1 MRRIKH
7 VLPDWTRVQ
16 WTSIENRIKYEPII
30 ASISGAW
37 RHIERMSVVHDIRP
51 SALDIVSP
59 TELIYLTEEYK
70 KYGLLVVPIA
80 KEGKAGTYS
89 STSVPHNGSDD
100 YNVRVVFTKSE
111 AMADEWFN
119 IWQAEPHIR
128 DREAGR
134 LLGYPTCCT
143 NHFMKYWVD
152 QGFVDS
158 TWTMASDNMQLNDDD
173 ESHRTIHIKADT
185 PPECNILWRWQGV
198 RLVSHLPCSFDCKAT
213 EELGM
218 KMAELGRKLG
228 YETEVKWIYELLS
241 WPLEWSALH
250 GIAEI
255 RTPINK
261 ISSRTDM
268 TPWKYVVQKHSNEY
282 PLDGMSGI
290 TYPYNQKKIK
300 TKPVTKT
307 VSFAKSLEDTSV
319 WEENGFSNKEA
330 MDHFHQ
336 VIIDAIGDM
345 KYIPGGNVL
354 DLGCGNG
361 VLLGRV
367 VGDRFDLIPHG
378 VEMDRQRCMSAATTI
393 HWGVFTMGSIFDLN
407 TWKEEAYSLVLLMPG
422 RLLETTRAVS
432 EQVRKQLYEK
442 TDLVLINLTCDWTQ
456 QYGSIENI
464 MKVTGLDQDWEP
476 AGKLIHRQE
485 DMAQLFKR
493 KV

>member
-1 MRRIKH
+1 MQRIKH

-16 WTSIENRIKYEPII
+16 WTSIENRRKYEPII
-30 ASISGAW
+30 LSINNAW
-37 RHIERMSVVHDIRP
+37 KHIEHMSVVHDIRP
-51 SALDIVSP
+51 SALDIVTP
-59 TELIYLTEEYK
+59 VELAKLTEEYK
-70 KYGLLVVPIA
+70 KYGVLVVPLA
-80 KEGKAGTYS
+80 KEGKGSTYS
-89 STSVPHNGSDD
+89 STTREYNGGE
-100 YNVRVVFTKSE
+100 YNIRVAFTKSE
-111 AMADEWFN
+111 EMANKWFE
-119 IWQAEPHIR
+119 IWKCDTDPKIR

-143 NHFMKYWVD
+143 NHFMKYWVE
-152 QGFVDS
+152 QGFVDT
-158 TWTMASDNMQLNDDD
+158 TWTMASDSLQLTDND
-173 ESHRTIHIKADT
+173 HTIHIKADT
-185 PPECNILWRWQGV
+185 PPEANIMWRWQGV

-218 KMAELGRKLG
+218 KMAELGRQLG
-228 YETEVKWIYELLS
+228 YEKEINWIYELLS
-241 WPLEWSALH
+241 WPVEWSALH

-261 ISSRTDM
+261 ISARTDM
-268 TPWKYVVQKHSNEY
+268 TPWKYTVQKYAHEY
-282 PLDGMSGI
+282 PIDGMSGI

-300 TKPVTKT
+300 VKPVTKT
-307 VSFAKSLEDTSV
+307 ISFAKSLEDTSV

-367 VGDRFDLIPHG
+367 VGDRVDLLPHG
-378 VEMDRQRCMSAATTI
+378 VEADRQRCMSAATTI

-407 TWKEEAYSLVLLMPG
+407 TWKEDAYSLVLLMPG
-422 RLLETTRAVS
+422 RLLETTRATA
-432 EQVRKQLYEK
+432 EQVRKQLYDK

-464 MKVTGLDQDWEP
+464 MKVTGLDQEWEP
-476 AGKLIHRQE
+476 AGKLIHRQD

>member
-1 MRRIKH
+1 MQRIKH

-16 WTSIENRIKYEPII
+16 WTSIENRNKYEPII
-30 ASISGAW
+30 NSITHAW

-59 TELIYLTEEYK
+59 KEFLHLVDEYA
-70 KYGLLVVPIA
+70 KYGVLVVPLA
-80 KEGKAGTYS
+80 KEGITSSYS
-89 STSVPHNGSDD
+89 STSKGYDGKGD
-100 YNVRVVFTKSE
+100 YNVRIVFTKSE
-111 AMADEWFN
+111 QLANEWFN
-119 IWQAEPHIR
+119 IWQAEATIR
-128 DREAGR
+128 DREAGK

-143 NHFMKYWVD
+143 NHFLKYWVNEKY
-152 QGFVDS
+152 VDS
-158 TWTMASDNMQLNDDD
+158 TWTMAADGMELNDND
-173 ESHRTIHIKADT
+173 ETHHTIHIKADT
-185 PPECNILWRWQGV
+185 PPEANIMWRWQGV
-198 RLVSHLPCSFDCKAT
+198 RLVSHLPCSFACKAT

-218 KMAELGRKLG
+218 KMAELGRQLG
-228 YETEVKWIYELLS
+228 YDKEVNWIYELLS
-241 WPLEWSALH
+241 WPVEWSALH

-261 ISSRTDM
+261 VSTRTDM
-268 TPWKYVVQKHSNEY
+268 TPWKYVVQKHSHNY
-282 PLDGMSGI
+282 PEDGMSGI
-290 TYPYNQKKIK
+290 SYPYNQKKIK
-300 TKPVTKT
+300 IKPITKT
-307 VSFAKSLEDTSV
+307 ISFAKSLEDTSM
-319 WEENGFSNKEA
+319 WEENGFSNKDA

-336 VIIDAIGDM
+336 VILDAIGDM

-378 VEMDRQRCMSAATTI
+378 VEMDRQRCMSAATNI
-393 HWGVFTMGSIFDLN
+393 HWGIFTMGSIFELN
-407 TWKEEAYSLVLLMPG
+407 TWNEDMYSLVLLMPG
-422 RLLETTRAVS
+422 RLLETTRATA

-464 MKVTGLDQDWEP
+464 MKVSGLDQDWEP
-476 AGKLIHRQE
+476 AGKLIHRQD

>member
-1 MRRIKH
+1 MQRIKH

-30 ASISGAW
+30 TAINNAW
-37 RHIERMSVVHDIRP
+37 KQIERMSVVHDIRP
-51 SALDIVSP
+51 SALDIIPS
-59 TELIYLTEEYK
+59 EDLLRLTEEYK
-70 KYGLLVVPIA
+70 QHGVLVVPLA
-80 KEGKAGTYS
+80 KEGKSKTYS
-89 STSVPHNGSDD
+89 STTKPYTSGQ

-111 AMADEWFN
+111 KMAEEWFN
-119 IWQAEPHIR
+119 IWQAEPSIR

-152 QGFVDS
+152 QGFVDT
-158 TWTMASDNMQLNDDD
+158 TWTMAADSLQLTDNN
-173 ESHRTIHIKADT
+173 HTIHIKADT
-185 PPECNILWRWQGV
+185 PPEANIMWRWQGV
-198 RLVSHLPCSFDCKAT
+198 RLASHLPCSFDCKAT
-213 EELGM
+213 EELGI
-218 KMAELGRKLG
+218 KMAELGRQLG
-228 YETEVKWIYELLS
+228 YSKEINWIYEFLS
-241 WPLEWSALH
+241 WPVEWSALH

-261 ISSRTDM
+261 ISARTDM
-268 TPWKYVVQKHSNEY
+268 TPWKYTVQKYAHEY
-282 PLDGMSGI
+282 PIDGMSGI

-300 TKPVTKT
+300 TKPITKT
-307 VSFAKSLEDTSV
+307 LSFAKSLEDTSV

-345 KYIPGGNVL
+345 KYIPGGSVL

-367 VGDRFDLIPHG
+367 VGDRVDLLPHG

-407 TWKEEAYSLVLLMPG
+407 TWKEDAYSLVLLMPG
-422 RLLETTRAVS
+422 RLLETTRAIA
-432 EQVRKQLYEK
+432 EQVRKQLYDK

-464 MKVTGLDQDWEP
+464 MKVTGLDQEWEP
-476 AGKLIHRQE
+476 AGKVIHRQD

>member
-1 MRRIKH
+1 MQRIKH

-16 WTSIENRIKYEPII
+16 WTSIENRNKYEPII
-30 ASISGAW
+30 NSITHAW

-59 TELIYLTEEYK
+59 KEFLHLVDEYA
-70 KYGLLVVPIA
+70 KYGVLVVPLA
-80 KEGKAGTYS
+80 KEGITSSYS
-89 STSVPHNGSDD
+89 STSKGYDGKGD
-100 YNVRVVFTKSE
+100 YNVRIVLTKSE
-111 AMADEWFN
+111 QLANEWFN
-119 IWQAEPHIR
+119 IWQAEATIR
-128 DREAGR
+128 DREAGK

-143 NHFMKYWVD
+143 NHFLKYWVNEKY
-152 QGFVDS
+152 VDS
-158 TWTMASDNMQLNDDD
+158 TWTMAADGMELNDND
-173 ESHRTIHIKADT
+173 ETHHTIHIKADT
-185 PPECNILWRWQGV
+185 PPEANIMWRWQGV
-198 RLVSHLPCSFDCKAT
+198 RLVSHLPCSFACKAT

-218 KMAELGRKLG
+218 KMAELGRQLG
-228 YETEVKWIYELLS
+228 YDKEVNWIYELLS
-241 WPLEWSALH
+241 WPVEWSALH

-261 ISSRTDM
+261 VSTRTDM
-268 TPWKYVVQKHSNEY
+268 TPWKYVVQKHSHNY
-282 PLDGMSGI
+282 PEDGMSGI
-290 TYPYNQKKIK
+290 SYPYNQKKIK
-300 TKPVTKT
+300 IKPITKT
-307 VSFAKSLEDTSV
+307 ISFAKSLEDTSM
-319 WEENGFSNKEA
+319 WEENGFGNKDA

-336 VIIDAIGDM
+336 VILDAIGDM

-378 VEMDRQRCMSAATTI
+378 VEMDRQRCMSAATNI
-393 HWGVFTMGSIFDLN
+393 HWGIFTMGSIFELN
-407 TWKEEAYSLVLLMPG
+407 TWNEDMYSLVLLMPG
-422 RLLETTRAVS
+422 RLLETTRATA

-464 MKVTGLDQDWEP
+464 MKVSGLDQDWEP
-476 AGKLIHRQE
+476 AGKLIHRQD

>member
-1 MRRIKH
+1 MQRIKH

-16 WTSIENRIKYEPII
+16 WTSIENRNKYEPII
-30 ASISGAW
+30 NSITHAW

-59 TELIYLTEEYK
+59 KEFLHLVDEYA
-70 KYGLLVVPIA
+70 KYGVLVVPLA
-80 KEGKAGTYS
+80 KEGITSSYS
-89 STSVPHNGSDD
+89 STSKGYDGKGD
-100 YNVRVVFTKSE
+100 YNVRIVFTKSE
-111 AMADEWFN
+111 QLANEWFN
-119 IWQAEPHIR
+119 IWQAEATIR
-128 DREAGR
+128 DREAGK

-143 NHFMKYWVD
+143 NHFLKYWVNEKY
-152 QGFVDS
+152 VDS
-158 TWTMASDNMQLNDDD
+158 TWTMAADGIELNDND
-173 ESHRTIHIKADT
+173 ETHHTIHIKADT
-185 PPECNILWRWQGV
+185 PPEANIMWRWQGV
-198 RLVSHLPCSFDCKAT
+198 RLVSHLPCSFACKAT

-218 KMAELGRKLG
+218 KMAELGRQLG
-228 YETEVKWIYELLS
+228 YDKEVNWIYELLS
-241 WPLEWSALH
+241 WPVEWSALH

-261 ISSRTDM
+261 VSTRTDM
-268 TPWKYVVQKHSNEY
+268 TPWKYVVQKHSHNY
-282 PLDGMSGI
+282 PEDGMSGI
-290 TYPYNQKKIK
+290 SYPYNQKKIK
-300 TKPVTKT
+300 IKPITKT
-307 VSFAKSLEDTSV
+307 ISFAKSLEDTSM
-319 WEENGFSNKEA
+319 WEENGFSNKDA

-336 VIIDAIGDM
+336 VILDAIGDM

-378 VEMDRQRCMSAATTI
+378 VEMDRQRCMSAATNI
-393 HWGVFTMGSIFDLN
+393 HWGIFTMGSIFELN
-407 TWKEEAYSLVLLMPG
+407 TWNEDMYSLVLLMPG
-422 RLLETTRAVS
+422 RLLETTRATA

-464 MKVTGLDQDWEP
+464 MKVSGLDQDWEP
-476 AGKLIHRQE
+476 AGKLIHRQD

>member
-1 MRRIKH
+1 MQRIKH

-16 WTSIENRIKYEPII
+16 WTSIENRNKYEPII
-30 ASISGAW
+30 NSITHAW

-59 TELIYLTEEYK
+59 KEFLHLVDEYA
-70 KYGLLVVPIA
+70 KYGVLVVPLA
-80 KEGKAGTYS
+80 KEGITSSYS
-89 STSVPHNGSDD
+89 STSKGYDGKGD
-100 YNVRVVFTKSE
+100 YNVRIVFTKSE
-111 AMADEWFN
+111 QLANEWFN
-119 IWQAEPHIR
+119 IWQAEATIR
-128 DREAGR
+128 DREAGK

-143 NHFMKYWVD
+143 NHFLKYWVNEKY
-152 QGFVDS
+152 VDS
-158 TWTMASDNMQLNDDD
+158 TWTMAADGIELNDND
-173 ESHRTIHIKADT
+173 ETHHTIHIKADT
-185 PPECNILWRWQGV
+185 PPEANIMWRWQGV
-198 RLVSHLPCSFDCKAT
+198 RLVSHLPCSFACKAT

-218 KMAELGRKLG
+218 KMAELGRQLG
-228 YETEVKWIYELLS
+228 YDKEVNWIYELLS
-241 WPLEWSALH
+241 WPVEWSALH

-261 ISSRTDM
+261 VSTRTDM
-268 TPWKYVVQKHSNEY
+268 TPWKYVVQKHSHNY
-282 PLDGMSGI
+282 PEDGMSGI
-290 TYPYNQKKIK
+290 SYPYNQKKIK
-300 TKPVTKT
+300 IKPITKT
-307 VSFAKSLEDTSV
+307 ISFAKSLEDTSM
-319 WEENGFSNKEA
+319 WEENGFGNKDA

-336 VIIDAIGDM
+336 VILDAIGDM

-378 VEMDRQRCMSAATTI
+378 VEMDRQRCMSAATNI
-393 HWGVFTMGSIFDLN
+393 HWGIFTMGSIFELN
-407 TWKEEAYSLVLLMPG
+407 TWNEDMYSLVLLMPG
-422 RLLETTRAVS
+422 RLLETTRATA

-464 MKVTGLDQDWEP
+464 MKVSGLDQDWEP
-476 AGKLIHRQE
+476 AGKLIHRQD

>member
-1 MRRIKH
+1 MQRIKH

-30 ASISGAW
+30 TAINNAW
-37 RHIERMSVVHDIRP
+37 KQIERMSVVHDIRP
-51 SALDIVSP
+51 SALDIIP
-59 TELIYLTEEYK
+59 PEDLLRLTEEYK
-70 KYGLLVVPIA
+70 QHGVLVVPLA
-80 KEGKAGTYS
+80 KEGKSKTYS
-89 STSVPHNGSDD
+89 STTKPYTSGQ

-111 AMADEWFN
+111 KMAEEWFN
-119 IWQAEPHIR
+119 IWQAEPSIR

-152 QGFVDS
+152 QGFVDT
-158 TWTMASDNMQLNDDD
+158 TWKWPADSLQLTDNN
-173 ESHRTIHIKADT
+173 HTIHIKADT
-185 PPECNILWRWQGV
+185 PPEANIMWRWQGV
-198 RLVSHLPCSFDCKAT
+198 RLASHLPCSFECKAT
-213 EELGM
+213 EELGI
-218 KMAELGRKLG
+218 KMAELGRQLG
-228 YETEVKWIYELLS
+228 YSKEINWIYEFLS
-241 WPLEWSALH
+241 WPVEWSALH

-261 ISSRTDM
+261 ISARTDM
-268 TPWKYVVQKHSNEY
+268 TPWKYTVQKYAHEY
-282 PLDGMSGI
+282 PIDGMSGI

-300 TKPVTKT
+300 TKPITKT
-307 VSFAKSLEDTSV
+307 LSFAKSLEDTSV

-345 KYIPGGNVL
+345 KYIPGGSVL

-367 VGDRFDLIPHG
+367 VGDRVDLLPHG

-407 TWKEEAYSLVLLMPG
+407 TWKEDAYSLVLLMPG
-422 RLLETTRAVS
+422 RLLETTRAIA
-432 EQVRKQLYEK
+432 EQVRKQLYDK

-464 MKVTGLDQDWEP
+464 MKVTGLDQEWEP
-476 AGKLIHRQE
+476 AGKVIHRQD